1 MNNKL
6 RYFAWAPSSQTWVA
20 VLAGFGSVALSLA
33 MLPLSSQPI
42 AEALVRD
49 FAQVFLVGIVL
60 PVTFL
65 MRTGQSHREF
75 GFHLRRWPLFL
86 AINLVLAIGLLFQF
100 RRASPLPT
108 TFGWSDQTL
117 WLAMYVFVALVFELV
132 FFYGFLRT
140 LFERAFGIV
149 PSIALVALFYSF
161 HHAGFQPEFLK
172 LFFVGVLY
180 ATVYRLGNSALLI
193 FPFFL
198 GVGGIYDVLFQ
209 SRVVAPVR
217 YAEWRTIGLV
227 VCMALA
233 FVWYWQSA
241 TTRRDPAA

>member
-1 MNNKL
+1 MKNKL
-6 RYFAWAPSSQTWVA
+6 RYFAWAPSSQSSLA
-20 VLAGFGSVALSLA
+20 FLAGFGSVALSLA

-49 FAQVFLVGIVL
+49 FLQVFLVGILL
-60 PVTFL
+60 PLAFL
-65 MRTGQSHREF
+65 IRTGQSHQEF
-75 GFHLRRWPLFL
+75 GFHIRRWPLFM
-86 AINLVLAIGLLFQF
+86 AINLILAGGLLFQF
-100 RRASPLPT
+100 RRASPLPI
-108 TFGWSDQTL
+108 TFEWSAHTL
-117 WLAMYVFVALVFELV
+117 WLAAYVLVALVFELV

-180 ATVYRLGNSALLI
+180 ATVFRLGNSALLI

-198 GVGGIYDVLFQ
+198 GVGGLYDVLVQ
-209 SRVVAPVR
+209 SRVVATVR
-217 YAEWRTIGLV
+217 FPEWRTIGLV

-233 FVWYWQSA
+233 FAWYWRSEI
-241 TTRRDPAA
+241 THRGPAA